1 MDKQFGNL
9 QEHFVYGK
17 PQEHMTLDKISDDE
31 IDCIIKGIKEN
42 KCQVVV
48 LDNILS
54 LAPQT
59 AKGNIT
65 KFQKFI
71 QSLKNNNIST
81 IIIHH
86 STKGGESPKGPVE
99 LEALMQNIFRLGSGL
114 VIFKGRKTGYA
125 GGTEVSHAYPV
136 LSFRKSVGA
145 YQTVL
150 SPFSRCSPCG

>member
-1 MDKQFGNL
+1 MSGCF
-9 QEHFVYGK
+9 
-17 PQEHMTLDKISDDE
+17 
-31 IDCIIKGIKEN
+31 
-42 KCQVVV
+42 

-59 AKGNIT
+59 AKGNTT

-99 LEALMQNIFRLGSGL
+99 LEALMQNIFRLERGEDLPELRSVEAVRTALGEAGPTMKMTLTKCKVFPSLEKKSLGST
-114 VIFKGRKTGYA
+114 ICPK
-125 GGTEVSHAYPV
+125 
-136 LSFRKSVGA
+136 VGA
-145 YQTVL
+145 GNLWQE
-150 SPFSRCSPCG
+150 SRFLR